1 VPLPAPEPGLVIRY
15 GYLWHSDYAQG
26 REDGGKDRP
35 CAIILTAVNVAGE
48 TTVTVLPVTH
58 TPPLV
63 ADDTVELPPAV
74 KSRLGL
80 DDAPSW
86 VVVSE
91 LNRFL
96 WPGSDLRP
104 VAPATAGRF
113 AYGVLPPGLFRTIRD
128 RFLARARVQRVQLV
142 HRTE

>member
-1 VPLPAPEPGLVIRY
+1 M
-15 GYLWHSDYAQG
+15 
-26 REDGGKDRP
+26 
-35 CAIILTAVNVAGE
+35 AGE
-48 TTVTVLPVTH
+48 TAVTVLPLTD

-63 ADDTVELPPAV
+63 ADDAVELPHAV
-74 KSRLGL
+74 KIRLGL

-96 WPGSDLRP
+96 WPGPDLRP
-104 VAPATAGRF
+104 VPPAAAGRF

-128 RFLARARVQRVQLV
+128 RFLARARAQRVQLV
-142 HRTE
+142 RRAE